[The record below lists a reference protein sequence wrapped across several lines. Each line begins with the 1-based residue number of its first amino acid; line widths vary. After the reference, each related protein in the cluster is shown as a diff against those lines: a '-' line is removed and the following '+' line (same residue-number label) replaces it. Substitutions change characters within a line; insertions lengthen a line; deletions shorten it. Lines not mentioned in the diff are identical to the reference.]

1 MTSRVAHVQLRLSDE
16 EQDAL
21 RQAAD
26 AHCRSMTQQ
35 AKWYVLS
42 GLKGESL
49 GLKKVG
55 WLPAGRKPKGAD
67 DR

>member
-1 MTSRVAHVQLRLSDE
+1 MTSKVGHVQLRLSDE

-21 RQAAD
+21 RQAAT

-35 AKWYVLS
+35 AKWYVLA

-49 GLKKVG
+49 GLTTSWK
-55 WLPAGRKPKGAD
+55 PAGRKQKGAD